1 MLRLLFTTEDNVH
14 QMTVVTDGIDGQMK
28 VFVTESLYGDVEY
41 YKGLG
46 IVIEPGHTYNI
57 GQFKEWAFKALV
69 KLISYPEG
77 FGEEGAVLSDV
88 QEVVEYVLETKEPTL
103 NFPAKGGDD
112 MCVVTS
118 SKQTFKNGQPV
129 GHPEGVPVTFSISG
143 AGFKVDGG
151 GQVTVD
157 ENPNNTARKAVVT
170 VKQNESGKTLQIT
183 CNQAAST
190 VTYEYALTVDPTA
203 VTFDGAGGE
212 KLVTVTST
220 RTKVLNGVKQQA
232 ESYPTDI
239 ELAGEGFSY
248 EVSGNNYNLKA
259 EENTGTSQRTGK
271 ATISQEGGKT
281 VQMNLTQNAATVT
294 YDYAL
299 TANSQTIQFVAL
311 GETKSLQVVST
322 RQKKVNGKPSGDVEK
337 VDTTAQITGTGF
349 SQTSSETSNG
359 ENYSIVAAENKAEA
373 ANNGSIT
380 ITQTGSNKTVKVTL
394 TQLAATVTY
403 DYALTANSQTI
414 QFVALGETKSLQV
427 VSTRQKK
434 VNGKPSGDVEKVDT
448 TAQIT
453 GTGFSQTSSETSNGE
468 NYSIVAAENKA
479 EAANN
484 GSITITQTGSNKT
497 VKVTLTQLAATVTYE
512 YTLTTDPTTLSFA
525 AAGGTKIF
533 GVSSKKQKKVNGKN
547 DGSPMTVDYTT
558 VVSGT
563 GFTKGST
570 EYFVVADANTG
581 AQRTGTAVVTAV
593 EGGKKATVN
602 LTQLAGE

>member
-1 MLRLLFTTEDNVH
+1 
-14 QMTVVTDGIDGQMK
+14 MTVVTDGIDSQMK

-143 AGFKVDGG
+143 TGFKVDGG

-157 ENPNNTARKAVVT
+157 ENPNNTTRKAVVT

-239 ELAGEGFSY
+239 ELAGVGFSY

-294 YDYAL
+294 Y
-299 TANSQTIQFVAL
+299 
-311 GETKSLQVVST
+311 
-322 RQKKVNGKPSGDVEK
+322 
-337 VDTTAQITGTGF
+337 
-349 SQTSSETSNG
+349 
-359 ENYSIVAAENKAEA
+359 
-373 ANNGSIT
+373 
-380 ITQTGSNKTVKVTL
+380 
-394 TQLAATVTY
+394 
-403 DYALTANSQTI
+403 
-414 QFVALGETKSLQV
+414 
-427 VSTRQKK
+427 
-434 VNGKPSGDVEKVDT
+434 
-448 TAQIT
+448 
-453 GTGFSQTSSETSNGE
+453 
-468 NYSIVAAENKA
+468 
-479 EAANN
+479 
-484 GSITITQTGSNKT
+484 
-497 VKVTLTQLAATVTYE
+497 E
-512 YTLTTDPTTLSFA
+512 YTLTTDLTTLSFA
-525 AAGGTKIF
+525 AAGETKIF

-570 EYFVVADANTG
+570 EYSVVADANTG

>member
-190 VTYEYALTVDPTA
+190 VTYEYALT
-203 VTFDGAGGE
+203 
-212 KLVTVTST
+212 
-220 RTKVLNGVKQQA
+220 
-232 ESYPTDI
+232 
-239 ELAGEGFSY
+239 
-248 EVSGNNYNLKA
+248 
-259 EENTGTSQRTGK
+259 
-271 ATISQEGGKT
+271 
-281 VQMNLTQNAATVT
+281 
-294 YDYAL
+294 
-299 TANSQTIQFVAL
+299 
-311 GETKSLQVVST
+311 
-322 RQKKVNGKPSGDVEK
+322 
-337 VDTTAQITGTGF
+337 
-349 SQTSSETSNG
+349 
-359 ENYSIVAAENKAEA
+359 
-373 ANNGSIT
+373 
-380 ITQTGSNKTVKVTL
+380 
-394 TQLAATVTY
+394 
-403 DYALTANSQTI
+403 ANSQTI

-512 YTLTTDPTTLSFA
+512 YTLTTDPTALSFA
-525 AAGGTKIF
+525 AAGETKIF

-570 EYFVVADANTG
+570 EYSVVADVNTG

>member
-103 NFPAKGGDD
+103 NFSAKGGDD

-143 AGFKVDGG
+143 TGFKVDGG

-157 ENPNNTARKAVVT
+157 ENPNNTTRKAVVT

-190 VTYEYALTVDPTA
+190 VTYE
-203 VTFDGAGGE
+203 
-212 KLVTVTST
+212 
-220 RTKVLNGVKQQA
+220 
-232 ESYPTDI
+232 
-239 ELAGEGFSY
+239 
-248 EVSGNNYNLKA
+248 
-259 EENTGTSQRTGK
+259 
-271 ATISQEGGKT
+271 
-281 VQMNLTQNAATVT
+281 
-294 YDYAL
+294 YAL

-359 ENYSIVAAENKAEA
+359 ENYSIVAAENKAET

-394 TQLAATVTY
+394 TQLAA
-403 DYALTANSQTI
+403 A
-414 QFVALGETKSLQV
+414 GE
-427 VSTRQKK
+427 
-434 VNGKPSGDVEKVDT
+434 
-448 TAQIT
+448 
-453 GTGFSQTSSETSNGE
+453 
-468 NYSIVAAENKA
+468 
-479 EAANN
+479 
-484 GSITITQTGSNKT
+484 
-497 VKVTLTQLAATVTYE
+497 
-512 YTLTTDPTTLSFA
+512 
-525 AAGGTKIF
+525 TKIF

-570 EYFVVADANTG
+570 EYSVVADANTG

>member
-1 MLRLLFTTEDNVH
+1 
-14 QMTVVTDGIDGQMK
+14 MTVVTDGIDSQMK

-88 QEVVEYVLETKEPTL
+88 QEVVEYVLEIKEPTL

-118 SKQTFKNGQPV
+118 SKQIFKNGQPV

-220 RTKVLNGVKQQA
+220 RTKVLNGVKQQP
-232 ESYPTDI
+232 ETYPTDI
-239 ELAGEGFSY
+239 ELAGVGFDY
-248 EVSGNNYNLKA
+248 EESGNNYNLKA
-259 EENTGTSQRTGK
+259 SENTGSSQRTGK
-271 ATISQEGGKT
+271 ATISQDGGKT
-281 VQMNLTQNAATVT
+281 VQMN
-294 YDYAL
+294 
-299 TANSQTIQFVAL
+299 
-311 GETKSLQVVST
+311 
-322 RQKKVNGKPSGDVEK
+322 
-337 VDTTAQITGTGF
+337 
-349 SQTSSETSNG
+349 
-359 ENYSIVAAENKAEA
+359 
-373 ANNGSIT
+373 
-380 ITQTGSNKTVKVTL
+380 
-394 TQLAATVTY
+394 
-403 DYALTANSQTI
+403 
-414 QFVALGETKSLQV
+414 
-427 VSTRQKK
+427 
-434 VNGKPSGDVEKVDT
+434 
-448 TAQIT
+448 
-453 GTGFSQTSSETSNGE
+453 
-468 NYSIVAAENKA
+468 
-479 EAANN
+479 
-484 GSITITQTGSNKT
+484 
-497 VKVTLTQLAATVTYE
+497 LTQLAATVTYE

-525 AAGGTKIF
+525 AEGETKIF

-547 DGSPMTVDYTT
+547 EGAAVTVDYNT

-563 GFTKGST
+563 GFTKGTT
-570 EYFVVADANTG
+570 EYSVVAAANTG

-593 EGGKKATVN
+593 EGGKEATVN
-602 LTQLAGE
+602 LTQLAGA

>member
-1 MLRLLFTTEDNVH
+1 MLRLLFTTEDNSK
-14 QMTVVTDGIDGQMK
+14 QLTVITDGLDSQLN
-28 VFVTESLYGDVEY
+28 VFVTENVVGAIEY
-41 YKGLG
+41 YKSIG
-46 IVIEPGHTYNI
+46 IVIEAGHTYNI

-129 GHPEGVPVTFSISG
+129 GHPEGVPVEFSISG

-157 ENPNNTARKAVVT
+157 ENPNNTTRKAVVT

-183 CNQAAST
+183 CNQAASI
-190 VTYEYALTVDPTA
+190 VTYEYALIVDPTT

-281 VQMNLTQNAATVT
+281 VQMNLTQ
-294 YDYAL
+294 
-299 TANSQTIQFVAL
+299 
-311 GETKSLQVVST
+311 
-322 RQKKVNGKPSGDVEK
+322 
-337 VDTTAQITGTGF
+337 
-349 SQTSSETSNG
+349 
-359 ENYSIVAAENKAEA
+359 
-373 ANNGSIT
+373 
-380 ITQTGSNKTVKVTL
+380 
-394 TQLAATVTY
+394 
-403 DYALTANSQTI
+403 
-414 QFVALGETKSLQV
+414 
-427 VSTRQKK
+427 
-434 VNGKPSGDVEKVDT
+434 
-448 TAQIT
+448 
-453 GTGFSQTSSETSNGE
+453 
-468 NYSIVAAENKA
+468 
-479 EAANN
+479 
-484 GSITITQTGSNKT
+484 
-497 VKVTLTQLAATVTYE
+497 LAATVTYE
-512 YTLTTDPTTLSFA
+512 YTCTVDPTTLSFA
-525 AAGGTKIF
+525 AAGETKIF
-533 GVSSKKQKKVNGKN
+533 GVTATKQKKVNGSN
-547 DGSPMTVDYTT
+547 SGTPSAVTYTT
-558 VVSGT
+558 TVQGE
-563 GFTKGST
+563 GFTKGSS
-570 EYFVVADANTG
+570 EYSVVAAANTG
-581 AQRTGTAVVTAV
+581 AQRTGTAVVTTT
-593 EGGKKATVN
+593 EGNKTATVT
-602 LTQLAGE
+602 LTQLAGA

>member
-14 QMTVVTDGIDGQMK
+14 QMTVVTDGIDSQMK

-220 RTKVLNGVKQQA
+220 RTKVLNGVKQQP
-232 ESYPTDI
+232 ETYPTDI
-239 ELAGEGFSY
+239 ELAGVGFDY
-248 EVSGNNYNLKA
+248 EESGNNYNLKA
-259 EENTGTSQRTGK
+259 SENTGSSRTGK
-271 ATISQEGGKT
+271 ATISQDGGKT
-281 VQMNLTQNAATVT
+281 AEVTLTQNAAIVT

-299 TANSQTIQFVAL
+299 SANSQTIQFVAL
-311 GETKSLQVVST
+311 GETKSLQIVST
-322 RQKKVNGKPSGDVEK
+322 RQKKVNGKPSGGVEK

-359 ENYSIVAAENKAEA
+359 ENYSIVAAENKAETD
-373 ANNGSIT
+373 N
-380 ITQTGSNKTVKVTL
+380 
-394 TQLAATVTY
+394 
-403 DYALTANSQTI
+403 D
-414 QFVALGETKSLQV
+414 
-427 VSTRQKK
+427 
-434 VNGKPSGDVEKVDT
+434 
-448 TAQIT
+448 
-453 GTGFSQTSSETSNGE
+453 
-468 NYSIVAAENKA
+468 
-479 EAANN
+479 

-525 AAGGTKIF
+525 AAGETKIF

-547 DGSPMTVDYTT
+547 EGAAVTVDYNT

-563 GFTKGST
+563 GFTKGTT
-570 EYFVVADANTG
+570 EYSVVAAANTG

-593 EGGKKATVN
+593 EGDKEATVN
-602 LTQLAGE
+602 LTQLAGA

>member
-14 QMTVVTDGIDGQMK
+14 QMTVVTDGIDSQMK

-232 ESYPTDI
+232 ETYPTDI
-239 ELAGEGFSY
+239 ELAGVGFSY

-349 SQTSSETSNG
+349 SETSSETTNG
-359 ENYSIVAAENKAEA
+359 ENYSIVAAENKAET

-394 TQLAATVTY
+394 TQLAA
-403 DYALTANSQTI
+403 AI
-414 QFVALGETKSLQV
+414 
-427 VSTRQKK
+427 
-434 VNGKPSGDVEKVDT
+434 
-448 TAQIT
+448 
-453 GTGFSQTSSETSNGE
+453 
-468 NYSIVAAENKA
+468 
-479 EAANN
+479 
-484 GSITITQTGSNKT
+484 
-497 VKVTLTQLAATVTYE
+497 TYE
-512 YTLTTDPTTLSFA
+512 YTLTTDPTALSFA
-525 AAGGTKIF
+525 AGETKIF

-570 EYFVVADANTG
+570 EYSVVADANTG

>member
-1 MLRLLFTTEDNVH
+1 MLRLLFTTEDNSK
-14 QMTVVTDGIDGQMK
+14 QLTVITDGLDSQLN
-28 VFVTESLYGDVEY
+28 VFVTENVVGAIEY
-41 YKGLG
+41 YKSIG
-46 IVIEPGHTYNI
+46 IVIEAGHTYNI

-118 SKQTFKNGQPV
+118 SKQTFKNGKPV
-129 GHPEGVPVTFSISG
+129 GHPEGVPVEFSISG

-157 ENPNNTARKAVVT
+157 ENPNNTTRKAVVT

-183 CNQAAST
+183 CNQAASI
-190 VTYEYALTVDPTA
+190 VTYEYALIVDPTT

-271 ATISQEGGKT
+271 ATISQDGGKT
-281 VQMNLTQNAATVT
+281 AEVTLTQNAATVT

-299 TANSQTIQFVAL
+299 SANSQTIQFVAL

-359 ENYSIVAAENKAEA
+359 ENYSIVAAENKAETD
-373 ANNGSIT
+373 NNGSIT
-380 ITQTGSNKTVKVTL
+380 I
-394 TQLAATVTY
+394 
-403 DYALTANSQTI
+403 
-414 QFVALGETKSLQV
+414 
-427 VSTRQKK
+427 
-434 VNGKPSGDVEKVDT
+434 
-448 TAQIT
+448 
-453 GTGFSQTSSETSNGE
+453 
-468 NYSIVAAENKA
+468 
-479 EAANN
+479 
-484 GSITITQTGSNKT
+484 
-497 VKVTLTQLAATVTYE
+497 TQLAATVTYE
-512 YTLTTDPTTLSFA
+512 YTCTVDPTTLSFA
-525 AAGGTKIF
+525 AAGETKIF
-533 GVSSKKQKKVNGKN
+533 GVTATKQKKVNGSN
-547 DGSPMTVDYTT
+547 SGIPSAVTYTT
-558 VVSGT
+558 TVQGE
-563 GFTKGST
+563 GFTKGSS
-570 EYFVVADANTG
+570 EYSVVAAANTG
-581 AQRTGTAVVTAV
+581 AQRTGTAVVTTT
-593 EGGKKATVN
+593 EGNKTATVT
-602 LTQLAGE
+602 LTQLAGA

>member
-1 MLRLLFTTEDNVH
+1 MLRLLFTTEDNSE
-14 QMTVVTDGIDGQMK
+14 QLTVITDGVDSQLN
-28 VFVTESLYGDVEY
+28 VFVTENVVGAIEY
-41 YKGLG
+41 YKSIG
-46 IVIEPGHTYNI
+46 IVIEAGHTYNI

-69 KLISYPEG
+69 KLIAYPEG
-77 FGEEGAVLSDV
+77 FGEESVVLSDI
-88 QEVVEYVLETKEPTL
+88 QDVVEYVLETDEPTL
-103 NFPAKGGDD
+103 NFLAKGGDD

-143 AGFKVDGG
+143 TGFKVDGG

-157 ENPNNTARKAVVT
+157 ENPNNTIRKAVVT
-170 VKQNESGKTLQIT
+170 VKQNESGKTVQIE
-183 CNQAAST
+183 CVQAAST
-190 VTYEYALTVDPTA
+190 VSYEYALTLNPTS

-232 ESYPTDI
+232 QTHPTDI
-239 ELAGEGFSY
+239 ELAGVGFSY

-259 EENTGTSQRTGK
+259 AENTGTSQRTGK

-311 GETKSLQVVST
+311 GETKVLQVTST
-322 RQKKVNGKPSGDVEK
+322 KQKKVNNKPSGNPEK
-337 VDTTAQITGTGF
+337 VDTTAVVTGTGF

-359 ENYSIVAAENKAEA
+359 ENYSIVAAENKVDRT
-373 ANNGSIT
+373 NTGSIS
-380 ITQTGSNKTVKVTL
+380 ISQVGSSKTLQVSL
-394 TQLAATVTY
+394 TQLAA
-403 DYALTANSQTI
+403 AI
-414 QFVALGETKSLQV
+414 
-427 VSTRQKK
+427 
-434 VNGKPSGDVEKVDT
+434 
-448 TAQIT
+448 
-453 GTGFSQTSSETSNGE
+453 
-468 NYSIVAAENKA
+468 
-479 EAANN
+479 
-484 GSITITQTGSNKT
+484 
-497 VKVTLTQLAATVTYE
+497 TYE
-512 YTLTTDPTTLSFA
+512 YTLTTDPATLSFA
-525 AAGGTKIF
+525 AAGETKTF

-547 DGSPMTVDYTT
+547 DGSPITVDYTT

-570 EYFVVADANTG
+570 EYSVIAAANTG
-581 AQRTGTAVVTAV
+581 AQRTGTAVVTAA

-602 LTQLAGE
+602 LTQLAGA

>member
-103 NFPAKGGDD
+103 NFPVKGGDD

-129 GHPEGVPVTFSISG
+129 GHPEGVPVEFSISG

-157 ENPNNTARKAVVT
+157 ENPNNTTRKAVVT

-190 VTYEYALTVDPTA
+190 VTYEYALT
-203 VTFDGAGGE
+203 
-212 KLVTVTST
+212 
-220 RTKVLNGVKQQA
+220 
-232 ESYPTDI
+232 
-239 ELAGEGFSY
+239 
-248 EVSGNNYNLKA
+248 
-259 EENTGTSQRTGK
+259 
-271 ATISQEGGKT
+271 
-281 VQMNLTQNAATVT
+281 
-294 YDYAL
+294 
-299 TANSQTIQFVAL
+299 ANSQTIQFVAL
-311 GETKSLQVVST
+311 GETKSLQIVST
-322 RQKKVNGKPSGDVEK
+322 RQKKVNGKPSGGVEK

-359 ENYSIVAAENKAEA
+359 ENYSIVAAENKAE
-373 ANNGSIT
+373 T
-380 ITQTGSNKTVKVTL
+380 
-394 TQLAATVTY
+394 
-403 DYALTANSQTI
+403 
-414 QFVALGETKSLQV
+414 
-427 VSTRQKK
+427 
-434 VNGKPSGDVEKVDT
+434 
-448 TAQIT
+448 
-453 GTGFSQTSSETSNGE
+453 
-468 NYSIVAAENKA
+468 
-479 EAANN
+479 ANN

-525 AAGGTKIF
+525 AAGETKIF

-570 EYFVVADANTG
+570 EYSVVADANTG

>member
-28 VFVTESLYGDVEY
+28 VFVTESLHGDVEY

-143 AGFKVDGG
+143 TGFKVDGG

-157 ENPNNTARKAVVT
+157 ENPNNTTRKAVVT

-190 VTYEYALTVDPTA
+190 VTYE
-203 VTFDGAGGE
+203 
-212 KLVTVTST
+212 
-220 RTKVLNGVKQQA
+220 
-232 ESYPTDI
+232 
-239 ELAGEGFSY
+239 
-248 EVSGNNYNLKA
+248 
-259 EENTGTSQRTGK
+259 
-271 ATISQEGGKT
+271 
-281 VQMNLTQNAATVT
+281 
-294 YDYAL
+294 YAL

-349 SQTSSETSNG
+349 SETSSETTNG
-359 ENYSIVAAENKAEA
+359 ENYSIVAAENKAE
-373 ANNGSIT
+373 T
-380 ITQTGSNKTVKVTL
+380 
-394 TQLAATVTY
+394 
-403 DYALTANSQTI
+403 
-414 QFVALGETKSLQV
+414 
-427 VSTRQKK
+427 
-434 VNGKPSGDVEKVDT
+434 
-448 TAQIT
+448 
-453 GTGFSQTSSETSNGE
+453 
-468 NYSIVAAENKA
+468 
-479 EAANN
+479 ANN

-525 AAGGTKIF
+525 AAGETKIF

-547 DGSPMTVDYTT
+547 EGAAVTVDYDT

-570 EYFVVADANTG
+570 EYSVVADANTG

-602 LTQLAGE
+602 LTQLAGA

>member
-129 GHPEGVPVTFSISG
+129 GHPEGVPVEFSISG

-157 ENPNNTARKAVVT
+157 ENPNNTTRKAVVT

-190 VTYEYALTVDPTA
+190 VTYEYALTVDPTS

-294 YDYAL
+294 YEYALTVDPTSVTFDGAGGEKLVTVTSTRTKVLNGVKQQAESYPTDIELAGEGFSYEVSGNNYNLKAEENTGTSQRTGKATISQEGGKTVQMNLTQNAATVTYEYAL

-359 ENYSIVAAENKAEA
+359 ENYSIVAAENKAET
-373 ANNGSIT
+373 ANNG
-380 ITQTGSNKTVKVTL
+380 
-394 TQLAATVTY
+394 
-403 DYALTANSQTI
+403 
-414 QFVALGETKSLQV
+414 F
-427 VSTRQKK
+427 
-434 VNGKPSGDVEKVDT
+434 
-448 TAQIT
+448 
-453 GTGFSQTSSETSNGE
+453 
-468 NYSIVAAENKA
+468 
-479 EAANN
+479 
-484 GSITITQTGSNKT
+484 ITITQTGSNKT

-525 AAGGTKIF
+525 AAGETKTF
-533 GVSSKKQKKVNGKN
+533 DVSSKKQKKVNGKN

-570 EYFVVADANTG
+570 EYSVVADANTG
-581 AQRTGTAVVTAV
+581 AQRTGTAVVTAA

-602 LTQLAGE
+602 LTQLAGA

>member
-14 QMTVVTDGIDGQMK
+14 QMTVVTDGIDSQMK

-143 AGFKVDGG
+143 TGFKVDGG

-157 ENPNNTARKAVVT
+157 ENPNNTTRKAVVT

-239 ELAGEGFSY
+239 ELAGVGFSY

-294 YDYAL
+294 Y
-299 TANSQTIQFVAL
+299 
-311 GETKSLQVVST
+311 
-322 RQKKVNGKPSGDVEK
+322 
-337 VDTTAQITGTGF
+337 
-349 SQTSSETSNG
+349 
-359 ENYSIVAAENKAEA
+359 
-373 ANNGSIT
+373 
-380 ITQTGSNKTVKVTL
+380 
-394 TQLAATVTY
+394 
-403 DYALTANSQTI
+403 
-414 QFVALGETKSLQV
+414 
-427 VSTRQKK
+427 
-434 VNGKPSGDVEKVDT
+434 
-448 TAQIT
+448 
-453 GTGFSQTSSETSNGE
+453 
-468 NYSIVAAENKA
+468 
-479 EAANN
+479 
-484 GSITITQTGSNKT
+484 
-497 VKVTLTQLAATVTYE
+497 E
-512 YTLTTDPTTLSFA
+512 YTLTTDLTTLSFA
-525 AAGGTKIF
+525 AAGETKIF

-570 EYFVVADANTG
+570 EYSVVADANTG

>member
-1 MLRLLFTTEDNVH
+1 MLRILFTTEDNVH
-14 QMTVVTDGIDGQMK
+14 QMTVVTDGIDGHMK

-41 YKGLG
+41 YKSLG

-69 KLISYPEG
+69 KLIAYPEG
-77 FGEEGAVLSDV
+77 FEEESIVLSDV
-88 QEVVEYVLETKEPTL
+88 QDTIEYVLETKEPTL

-143 AGFKVDGG
+143 TGFKVDGG

-157 ENPNNTARKAVVT
+157 ENPNNTTRKAVVT
-170 VKQNESGKTLQIT
+170 IKQNESGKTVQIE
-183 CNQAAST
+183 CVQAAST
-190 VTYEYALTVDPTA
+190 VSYEYALTLNPTSL
-203 VTFDGAGGE
+203 TFDGAGGE

-232 ESYPTDI
+232 QTYPTDI
-239 ELAGEGFSY
+239 ELAGVGFSY

-259 EENTGTSQRTGK
+259 AENTGTSQRTGK

-322 RQKKVNGKPSGDVEK
+322 RQKKVNGKPSGGVEK

-373 ANNGSIT
+373 ANS
-380 ITQTGSNKTVKVTL
+380 
-394 TQLAATVTY
+394 
-403 DYALTANSQTI
+403 
-414 QFVALGETKSLQV
+414 
-427 VSTRQKK
+427 
-434 VNGKPSGDVEKVDT
+434 
-448 TAQIT
+448 
-453 GTGFSQTSSETSNGE
+453 
-468 NYSIVAAENKA
+468 
-479 EAANN
+479 

-512 YTLTTDPTTLSFA
+512 YTLTTNPTTLSFA
-525 AAGGTKIF
+525 AAGETKTF

-547 DGSPMTVDYTT
+547 DGSPITVDYTT

-570 EYFVVADANTG
+570 EYSVVAAANTG
-581 AQRTGTAVVTAV
+581 AQRTGTAVVTAA

-602 LTQLAGE
+602 LTQLAGA

>member
-1 MLRLLFTTEDNVH
+1 
-14 QMTVVTDGIDGQMK
+14 MTVVTDGIDGQMK

-190 VTYEYALTVDPTA
+190 VTYEYALT
-203 VTFDGAGGE
+203 
-212 KLVTVTST
+212 
-220 RTKVLNGVKQQA
+220 
-232 ESYPTDI
+232 
-239 ELAGEGFSY
+239 
-248 EVSGNNYNLKA
+248 
-259 EENTGTSQRTGK
+259 
-271 ATISQEGGKT
+271 
-281 VQMNLTQNAATVT
+281 
-294 YDYAL
+294 
-299 TANSQTIQFVAL
+299 
-311 GETKSLQVVST
+311 
-322 RQKKVNGKPSGDVEK
+322 
-337 VDTTAQITGTGF
+337 
-349 SQTSSETSNG
+349 
-359 ENYSIVAAENKAEA
+359 
-373 ANNGSIT
+373 
-380 ITQTGSNKTVKVTL
+380 
-394 TQLAATVTY
+394 
-403 DYALTANSQTI
+403 ANSQTI

-512 YTLTTDPTTLSFA
+512 YTLTTDPTALSFA
-525 AAGGTKIF
+525 AAGETKIF

-570 EYFVVADANTG
+570 EYSVVADVNTG

>member
-143 AGFKVDGG
+143 TGFKVDGG

-157 ENPNNTARKAVVT
+157 ENPNNTTRKAVVT

-190 VTYEYALTVDPTA
+190 VTYEYALT
-203 VTFDGAGGE
+203 
-212 KLVTVTST
+212 
-220 RTKVLNGVKQQA
+220 
-232 ESYPTDI
+232 
-239 ELAGEGFSY
+239 
-248 EVSGNNYNLKA
+248 
-259 EENTGTSQRTGK
+259 
-271 ATISQEGGKT
+271 
-281 VQMNLTQNAATVT
+281 
-294 YDYAL
+294 
-299 TANSQTIQFVAL
+299 ANSQTIQFVAL
-311 GETKSLQVVST
+311 GETKSLQIVST
-322 RQKKVNGKPSGDVEK
+322 RQKKVNGKPSGGVEK

-359 ENYSIVAAENKAEA
+359 ENYSIVAAENKAETD
-373 ANNGSIT
+373 NNGSIT
-380 ITQTGSNKTVKVTL
+380 ITQTESNKTV
-394 TQLAATVTY
+394 
-403 DYALTANSQTI
+403 N
-414 QFVALGETKSLQV
+414 
-427 VSTRQKK
+427 
-434 VNGKPSGDVEKVDT
+434 
-448 TAQIT
+448 
-453 GTGFSQTSSETSNGE
+453 
-468 NYSIVAAENKA
+468 
-479 EAANN
+479 
-484 GSITITQTGSNKT
+484 
-497 VKVTLTQLAATVTYE
+497 VTLTQLAATVTYE
-512 YTLTTDPTTLSFA
+512 YTLTTDQTTLSFA
-525 AAGGTKIF
+525 AAGETKIF

-570 EYFVVADANTG
+570 EYSVVADANTG

>member
-143 AGFKVDGG
+143 TGFKVDGG

-157 ENPNNTARKAVVT
+157 ENPNNTTRKAVVT

-190 VTYEYALTVDPTA
+190 VTYEYALT
-203 VTFDGAGGE
+203 
-212 KLVTVTST
+212 
-220 RTKVLNGVKQQA
+220 
-232 ESYPTDI
+232 
-239 ELAGEGFSY
+239 
-248 EVSGNNYNLKA
+248 
-259 EENTGTSQRTGK
+259 
-271 ATISQEGGKT
+271 
-281 VQMNLTQNAATVT
+281 
-294 YDYAL
+294 
-299 TANSQTIQFVAL
+299 ANSQTIQFVAL
-311 GETKSLQVVST
+311 GETKSLQIVST
-322 RQKKVNGKPSGDVEK
+322 RQKKVNGKPSGGVEK

-359 ENYSIVAAENKAEA
+359 ENYSIVAAENKAE
-373 ANNGSIT
+373 T
-380 ITQTGSNKTVKVTL
+380 
-394 TQLAATVTY
+394 
-403 DYALTANSQTI
+403 
-414 QFVALGETKSLQV
+414 
-427 VSTRQKK
+427 
-434 VNGKPSGDVEKVDT
+434 
-448 TAQIT
+448 
-453 GTGFSQTSSETSNGE
+453 
-468 NYSIVAAENKA
+468 
-479 EAANN
+479 ANN

-525 AAGGTKIF
+525 AAGETKIF

-570 EYFVVADANTG
+570 EYSVVADANTG

>member
-103 NFPAKGGDD
+103 NFLAKGGDD

-129 GHPEGVPVTFSISG
+129 GHPEGVPVEFSISG

-157 ENPNNTARKAVVT
+157 ENPNNTTRKAVVT

-190 VTYEYALTVDPTA
+190 VTYEYALTVDPTS
-203 VTFDGAGGE
+203 VTFDGEGGE

-349 SQTSSETSNG
+349 SETSSETTNG
-359 ENYSIVAAENKAEA
+359 DSIVAAENKAET

-394 TQLAATVTY
+394 TQLAA
-403 DYALTANSQTI
+403 AI
-414 QFVALGETKSLQV
+414 
-427 VSTRQKK
+427 
-434 VNGKPSGDVEKVDT
+434 
-448 TAQIT
+448 
-453 GTGFSQTSSETSNGE
+453 
-468 NYSIVAAENKA
+468 
-479 EAANN
+479 
-484 GSITITQTGSNKT
+484 
-497 VKVTLTQLAATVTYE
+497 TYE
-512 YTLTTDPTTLSFA
+512 YTLTTDPTALSFA
-525 AAGGTKIF
+525 AAGETKIF

-570 EYFVVADANTG
+570 EYSVVADANTG

>member
-129 GHPEGVPVTFSISG
+129 GHPEGVPVEFSISG

-157 ENPNNTARKAVVT
+157 ENPNNTTRKAVVT

-190 VTYEYALTVDPTA
+190 VTYE
-203 VTFDGAGGE
+203 
-212 KLVTVTST
+212 
-220 RTKVLNGVKQQA
+220 
-232 ESYPTDI
+232 
-239 ELAGEGFSY
+239 
-248 EVSGNNYNLKA
+248 
-259 EENTGTSQRTGK
+259 
-271 ATISQEGGKT
+271 
-281 VQMNLTQNAATVT
+281 
-294 YDYAL
+294 
-299 TANSQTIQFVAL
+299 
-311 GETKSLQVVST
+311 
-322 RQKKVNGKPSGDVEK
+322 
-337 VDTTAQITGTGF
+337 
-349 SQTSSETSNG
+349 
-359 ENYSIVAAENKAEA
+359 
-373 ANNGSIT
+373 
-380 ITQTGSNKTVKVTL
+380 
-394 TQLAATVTY
+394 
-403 DYALTANSQTI
+403 YALTANSQTI

-525 AAGGTKIF
+525 AAGETKRF

-570 EYFVVADANTG
+570 EYSVVADANTG
-581 AQRTGTAVVTAV
+581 AQCTGTAVVTAV

>member
-143 AGFKVDGG
+143 TGFKVDGG

-190 VTYEYALTVDPTA
+190 VTYEYALTVDPTS
-203 VTFDGAGGE
+203 VMFDGAGGK

-220 RTKVLNGVKQQA
+220 RTKVLNGVKQQP
-232 ESYPTDI
+232 ETYPTDI
-239 ELAGEGFSY
+239 ELAGVGFDY
-248 EVSGNNYNLKA
+248 EESGNNYNLKA
-259 EENTGTSQRTGK
+259 SENTGSSQRTGK
-271 ATISQEGGKT
+271 ATISQDGGKIAEVT
-281 VQMNLTQNAATVT
+281 LTQAASTVT
-294 YDYAL
+294 YEYAL
-299 TANSQTIQFVAL
+299 TVDPTSVMFDGAGGKKLVTV
-311 GETKSLQVVST
+311 TST
-322 RQKKVNGKPSGDVEK
+322 RQKKVNGKPSGGVEK

-359 ENYSIVAAENKAEA
+359 ENYSI
-373 ANNGSIT
+373 
-380 ITQTGSNKTVKVTL
+380 
-394 TQLAATVTY
+394 
-403 DYALTANSQTI
+403 
-414 QFVALGETKSLQV
+414 
-427 VSTRQKK
+427 
-434 VNGKPSGDVEKVDT
+434 
-448 TAQIT
+448 
-453 GTGFSQTSSETSNGE
+453 
-468 NYSIVAAENKA
+468 
-479 EAANN
+479 
-484 GSITITQTGSNKT
+484 
-497 VKVTLTQLAATVTYE
+497 
-512 YTLTTDPTTLSFA
+512 
-525 AAGGTKIF
+525 
-533 GVSSKKQKKVNGKN
+533 
-547 DGSPMTVDYTT
+547 
-558 VVSGT
+558 
-563 GFTKGST
+563 
-570 EYFVVADANTG
+570 VADANTG

-602 LTQLAGE
+602 LTQLAGA